1 MLLNFLS
8 EFSILITSV
17 GYLAAFILT
26 AVAYYPLA
34 KKRGLPHPWIACIP
48 LVQVYTVGKVAD
60 DINAKYNNR
69 SRRGMLLLLFSI
81 LSVVLMVIAG
91 ALMIPVFSDILEIVS
106 TTDFNSISIAA
117 DLLQPNAGVL
127 IFSAVLALLSFASSI
142 IALVFQFLSWYT
154 LYKEYAPK
162 SAGIYLL
169 IVFLCVLLLGL
180 NFFAPIFV
188 LIASKNTPQ
197 FEVLNSTSSYQ
208 SPNQ

>member
-91 ALMIPVFSDILEIVS
+91 ALMIPVFSDIMETVS

-117 DLLQPNAGVL
+117 ELLQPHAGVL

-188 LIASKNTPQ
+188 LIACKNTPQ